1 MSSYLVNETLAVV
14 EQEIDQFLID
24 FPRDHPYV
32 MALSLPSFRQQL
44 KAKILSTIPNRHK
57 VRTDEDLEFTS
68 VHGYTGV
75 IEEKLVIEERI
86 LRAMPDMIDDLRYRV
101 HQENSGEIIDQD
113 TQTNSLY
120 LNTDWWVRVHTII
133 PCVTYYFGPFT
144 DQKEAST
151 AYPGYLEDLRAEK
164 AIGIFADIKRDCPR
178 NLTLVDS
185 PADLKQDQQ
194 RLWKIYKK
202 IYRQKSILENSYHKL
217 LELLPGNYLIVD
229 CHGKIQDANQNACR
243 LLNTNRESLRGKP
256 FIYYAPQQQISLL
269 ENHLENIVKDQSEWQ
284 VPYCW
289 SMQLQ
294 SLSSISISVDI
305 QATQK
310 RDDNGEINGFYW
322 LLNDITSLATINDQL
337 YYESHHDSL
346 TCLPNR
352 RSLALF
358 LENLHQNVHAGDN
371 YGDQVFALLMLD
383 LNKFKSINDRFG
395 HLFGDKVLQ
404 RVAEILLECVRE
416 GDQVARLSGDE
427 FIIVLKSTQSG
438 DDAKKCADRIHRL
451 FSRPLTV
458 EGIQLL
464 VSTSIGV
471 VISNYDQFDY
481 ERLIDYADTAMYEA
495 KRNGNLFVV
504 FDDTQPSA
512 NGKSHPSPIKNL
524 SLEEGEGI

>member
-32 MALSLPSFRQQL
+32 MALSLPCFRQQL

-57 VRTDEDLEFTS
+57 VRTDEDLVLTS
-68 VHGYTGV
+68 AHCYASILEERLV
-75 IEEKLVIEERI
+75 IEEKI
-86 LRAMPDMIDDLRYRV
+86 LRAMPDMIDDLRCRM
-101 HQENSGEIIDQD
+101 HQEDSGEIIDQD
-113 TQTNSLY
+113 TQASSLY
-120 LNTDWWVRVHTII
+120 QDRDWWVRVHTII

-144 DQKEAST
+144 DEKEANK
-151 AYPGYLEDLRAEK
+151 AYPGYLEDLREEK
-164 AIGIFADIKRDCPR
+164 AIGIFADIKQYSPR
-178 NLTLVDS
+178 RLTVVDS
-185 PADLKQDQQ
+185 TADLKQDQQ

-202 IYRQKSILENSYHKL
+202 IYRQKSFLENSYHKL
-217 LELLPGNYLIVD
+217 LEFLPGNYLIID
-229 CHGKIQDANQNACR
+229 CHGKIQDANQKACR
-243 LLNTNRESLRGKP
+243 LLNTDRESLIGKS
-256 FIYYAPQQQISLL
+256 FVYYTPQQQISLL
-269 ENHLENIVKDQSEWQ
+269 ENHLKNIVKDQSEWQ

-337 YYESHHDSL
+337 YYDSHHDTL

-358 LENLHQNVHAGDN
+358 LENLHQNVHAEGN
-371 YGDQVFALLMLD
+371 YGNQVFALLMLD

-438 DDAKKCADRIHRL
+438 DDARKCADRIHRL

-464 VSTSIGV
+464 VSTSIGI
-471 VISNYDQFDY
+471 VISNYEQFDY
-481 ERLIDYADTAMYEA
+481 DRLIDYADTAMYEA
-495 KRNGNLFVV
+495 KRNGELFVV
-504 FDDTQPSA
+504 FNKT
-512 NGKSHPSPIKNL
+512 
-524 SLEEGEGI
+524 

>member
-14 EQEIDQFLID
+14 EEEIDRFLTD
-24 FPRDHPYV
+24 FPPDHPYV
-32 MALSLPSFRQQL
+32 MALSLSCFRQQL

-68 VHGYTGV
+68 VHGYTGL

-86 LRAMPDMIDDLRYRV
+86 LRAMPDMIDSLMSRV
-101 HQENSGEIIDQD
+101 HQEDSGEIIDQD
-113 TQTNSLY
+113 TQASSLY
-120 LNTDWWVRVHTII
+120 QDRDWWVRVHTII

-144 DQKEAST
+144 DEKEANK

-164 AIGIFADIKRDCPR
+164 AIGIFADIKQDCPR
-178 NLTLVDS
+178 NLTVVDS
-185 PADLKQDQQ
+185 PADLKQDQR

-202 IYRQKSILENSYHKL
+202 IYRQKSVLENSYHNL
-217 LELLPGNYLIVD
+217 LELLPGNYLIID

-243 LLNTNRESLRGKP
+243 LLKTDRESLMGKP

-310 RDDNGEINGFYW
+310 RNDNGEINGFYW

-337 YYESHHDSL
+337 YYDSHHDSL

-358 LENLHQNVHAGDN
+358 LENLHQNVHGRNNSD
-371 YGDQVFALLMLD
+371 DQAFALLMLD

-404 RVAEILLECVRE
+404 RVAEILLECVRD

-427 FIIVLKSTQSG
+427 FIIVLKSTKSG

-451 FSRPLTV
+451 FSRPLTM

-464 VSTSIGV
+464 ISTSIGI
-471 VISNYDQFDY
+471 VISNYEQFDY
-481 ERLIDYADTAMYEA
+481 DRLIDYADTAMYEA
-495 KRNGNLFVV
+495 KRNGELFVV
-504 FDDTQPSA
+504 FDETQPSA
-512 NGKSHPSPIKNL
+512 NGKSHLLPIKNL
-524 SLEEGEGI
+524 SLEK